1 MFMDDHSFSQAAP
14 SALFQGEVYSI
25 NCDNPFLSA
34 QQAGALCGAAAG
46 TDTSRN
52 TFIGYRMT
60 GEGSAPR
67 RADLP
72 HTDQIGRASCRER
85 GCKYVYISG
94 VAGSLK
100 KTKTKHTQDHNY
112 IN

>member
-1 MFMDDHSFSQAAP
+1 MQRSDRRYTAGAFAHYELSSAAELYGSFMFMDDHSFSQAAP

-52 TFIGYRMT
+52 TFIGNRMT
-60 GEGSAPR
+60 GRSERPR
-67 RADLP
+67 GGK
-72 HTDQIGRASCRER
+72 GRVSEC
-85 GCKYVYISG
+85 
-94 VAGSLK
+94 
-100 KTKTKHTQDHNY
+100 
-112 IN
+112 